1 TSPACGGGLGGA
13 FAVSRKLA
21 KRFCKPP
28 PPTLPRAWGAG
39 EGVRLRP
46 DWPFQA
52 ALRALQVKQ
61 NGRLAD
67 CRTAVLAGIAVFQAA
82 FAGAII
88 GNRGSLKTVPK
99 D

>member
-1 TSPACGGGLGGA
+1 MVRIPSVGTGE
-13 FAVSRKLA
+13 V
-21 KRFCKPP
+21 
-28 PPTLPRAWGAG
+28 LPMSSYGCYLCVRSVHWGAG
-39 EGVRLRP
+39 EGVRLRQ

-88 GNRGSLKTVPK
+88 GNRGSLKTIPNN
-99 D
+99 